1 MSTTKKVLMVMP
13 HMMGGGAERVAA
25 QIMNKLNERGYE
37 TVFVLTSAKKNEV
50 VRTDLNERTQLIL
63 LTEEMKAETAGQKLS
78 HLSARVYSTVF
89 GKLYEKQNK
98 YVPASIGKA
107 TIDWQYH
114 REIAWFRNYLKQNP
128 DMPVILFLQPAIPIV
143 LLTAEKLPNRII
155 VSERMDPNRLMRKR
169 YGKCFLEK
177 YYTRADSI
185 VFQTNTAMHIYP
197 EILSDKGTVIPNPL
211 KKNLPEPY
219 HGERD
224 KVISTFCRIHP
235 DKDLIT
241 LLKAFNMFHEF
252 HSDFSL
258 RIIGDAKNKTEIQYK
273 DELIKYV
280 KEHNLEESVL
290 FSPFTP
296 NVHQEIIRDAMYV
309 NSSVSEGLSNAMLE
323 SMAIGLP
330 VICTDCP
337 VGGAKDTIINGNNGL
352 LVSMKNPQE
361 LCDAMSRI
369 ANDNQFALKLSKN
382 AARIRADLELGKVVD
397 KWEKLI
403 Q

>member
-1 MSTTKKVLMVMP
+1 MP
-13 HMMGGGAERVAA
+13 HMIGGGAERVAA

-37 TVFVLTSAKKNEV
+37 TFFVLTSAKRNEV
-50 VRTDLNERTQLIL
+50 VRTDLNEKTQLIL
-63 LTEEMKAETAGQKLS
+63 LTEEMKAETVWQKLF
-78 HLSARVYSTVF
+78 LLPARAYSTVF

-98 YVPASIGKA
+98 FVPASVGKA

-114 REIAWFRNYLKQNP
+114 REIEWFRNYLKQNP

-382 AARIRADLELGKVVD
+382 AARIRDDLELGKVVD